1 MIKKAYEKPR
11 EVEYIEFKGKENFK
25 EVGEFIG
32 ERVFLITNVEGQ
44 EILMRKVAKD
54 NVTYPF
60 GTIFYKY
67 FDEEIYDY
75 AIKVSNKESF
85 FDNYGEIN

>member
-32 ERVFLITNVEGQ
+32 ERVSLITNIEGQ
-44 EILMRKVAKD
+44 ERLMRKVIKD
-54 NVTYPF
+54 NVTYPI
-60 GTIFYKY
+60 GTIFYRY
-67 FDEEIYDY
+67 LDEETCDY
-75 AIKVSNKESF
+75 MINVSNQKSF
-85 FDNYGEIN
+85 FDKYGDIK

>member
-1 MIKKAYEKPR
+1 MIKKAYEKPK

-32 ERVFLITNVEGQ
+32 ERVSLIINVEGQ
-44 EILMRKVAKD
+44 ERLMRKVIKD
-54 NVTYPF
+54 NVTYPI

-67 FDEEIYDY
+67 YDEEIYDY
-75 AIKVSNKESF
+75 VVKVSNKKSF
-85 FDNYGEIN
+85 FDKYGDIN

>member
-44 EILMRKVAKD
+44 ERLMKKVAKD
-54 NVTYPF
+54 NGTYPF
-60 GTIFYKY
+60 GTIFYRY
-67 FDEEIYDY
+67 FDETAYDY
-75 AIKVSNKESF
+75 VIKASNKESF
-85 FDNYGEIN
+85 FDNYGDIN